1 MSHAIHMPTPLTKRG
16 SGTVEQLSSLIYAKL
31 QDLQR
36 KRTTVDSKW
45 DSTYAMYRASTTDME
60 AVKKASFS
68 TGSTRDW
75 KHKVNTGKT
84 FEVVETLVAYLKGA
98 TFTSDD
104 WFDVSGL
111 EPNLFQIAK
120 LVKLLAKYKM
130 EEAGIRDKYE
140 YWLRNLVLYGCA
152 TFRVGWESSV
162 EMGYERT
169 FDEEGLPNTK
179 QVNKDVEKLCIESI
193 IPYNVWIDGSGSTFA
208 RLEVSKEQLAYQVE
222 EEYYYLE
229 KELLAVYSEGDKDN
243 PQVQK
248 GGGTVRPREIIEFY
262 GPVMLGGAC
271 YQNVHAVFYGNTLIR
286 LCDSEYWCGSPYIT
300 GTMLPDR
307 DSVYGMTVLD
317 PSAGALHILNVLC
330 NARLDNIAVSID
342 KMFTMVDDGITRQ
355 EDVYTQPG
363 KVFKVAQHGSIQ
375 PLDLG
380 PPSFTLG
387 YQEAQVQEGSI
398 DRNCSTGPLIGG
410 GQPRGGER
418 VTAQEIVAV
427 QESGGNRLSSVHS
440 HIEDSVTLILL
451 QKVFSLMQQYVI
463 TPQMVKVFMP
473 EQDTYAFFEL
483 EPEHLSYPF
492 LFKASGAAYVV
503 EKQRQIGDL
512 MTLFDIAG
520 RVPQLADKIDFERIL
535 VEVLKHMRFT
545 NPTSYIKTPAPA
557 PAPMPGSAP
566 PVPSLDDVGGQALQQ
581 SVAED
586 GGASLLGG
594 VGIDTSAMDPAQ
606 LQQLS
611 QQALQ
616 SGQPPEPIPGGQP
629 VPLDPSLDPSLGA
642 TGGGIPPGLPA

>member
-1 MSHAIHMPTPLTKRG
+1 MHTAISKPTALTKRG
-16 SGTVEQLSSLIYAKL
+16 SASVDDISKLIYTKL

-36 KRTTVDSKW
+36 KRASVDKKW
-45 DSTYAMYRASTTDME
+45 DTTYAMYRASTTDMD

-104 WFDVSGL
+104 WFDVAGL

-120 LVKLLAKYKM
+120 LVKQLAKFKM
-130 EEAGIRDKYE
+130 EEANIRDKYE
-140 YWLRNLVLYGCA
+140 YWLRNLVLYGIS

-162 EMGYERT
+162 ELGYERKY
-169 FDEEGLPNTK
+169 DEEGLPSTN
-179 QVNKDVEKLCIESI
+179 QVNKDIEKLCIEAI

-208 RLEVSKEQLAYQVE
+208 RLEVSKEQLAYQVG
-222 EEYYYLE
+222 EEYYKLLP
-229 KELLAVYSEGDKDN
+229 ELLEVYTEGNKDD

-248 GGGTVRPREIIEFY
+248 GGGANSPREIVEFY
-262 GPVMLGGAC
+262 GPIMCGGAC
-271 YQNVHAVFYGNTLIR
+271 FPNVHAVFYGNTLIR
-286 LCDSEYWCGSPYIT
+286 LADSEYWCGSPYVT

-355 EDVYTQPG
+355 EDVYTEPG

-387 YQEAQVQEGSI
+387 YQEAQVQEGSV

-427 QESGGNRLSSVHS
+427 QESGGNRLASVHS
-440 HIEDSVTLILL
+440 HIEDSVTVMLL
-451 QKVFSLMQQYVI
+451 QKVFTLLQQYVL
-463 TPQMVKVFMP
+463 TPQVVKVFMP
-473 EQDTYAFFEL
+473 EQDTFAFFEI
-483 EPEHLSYPF
+483 EPEYLSYPYS
-492 LFKASGAAYVV
+492 FKANGAAYVV

-512 MTLFDIAG
+512 MTLFDIAS
-520 RVPQLADKIDFERIL
+520 RVPQLAESLDFDKIL
-535 VEVLKHMRFT
+535 VEVLKQMRFT
-545 NPTSYIKTPAPA
+545 NPTSYIKTPAA
-557 PAPMPGSAP
+557 PVAP
-566 PVPSLDDVGGQALQQ
+566 PPGQEAPPTLDGIGQAALQQ
-581 SVAED
+581 TVMED

-594 VGIDTSAMDPAQ
+594 VGIDTSAMDPTQ
-606 LQQLS
+606 LQALS

-616 SGQPPEPIPGGQP
+616 DGQLTEPLPPEQP
-629 VPLDPSLDPSLGA
+629 VPSDPGFEAPIGA
-642 TGGGIPPGLPA
+642 GIPSF

>member
-1 MSHAIHMPTPLTKRG
+1 
-16 SGTVEQLSSLIYAKL
+16 
-31 QDLQR
+31 
-36 KRTTVDSKW
+36 
-45 DSTYAMYRASTTDME
+45 
-60 AVKKASFS
+60 
-68 TGSTRDW
+68 
-75 KHKVNTGKT
+75 
-84 FEVVETLVAYLKGA
+84 
-98 TFTSDD
+98 
-104 WFDVSGL
+104 
-111 EPNLFQIAK
+111 
-120 LVKLLAKYKM
+120 
-130 EEAGIRDKYE
+130 
-140 YWLRNLVLYGCA
+140 
-152 TFRVGWESSV
+152 
-162 EMGYERT
+162 
-169 FDEEGLPNTK
+169 
-179 QVNKDVEKLCIESI
+179 
-193 IPYNVWIDGSGSTFA
+193 
-208 RLEVSKEQLAYQVE
+208 
-222 EEYYYLE
+222 
-229 KELLAVYSEGDKDN
+229 
-243 PQVQK
+243 
-248 GGGTVRPREIIEFY
+248 
-262 GPVMLGGAC
+262 
-271 YQNVHAVFYGNTLIR
+271 
-286 LCDSEYWCGSPYIT
+286 
-300 GTMLPDR
+300 
-307 DSVYGMTVLD
+307 MTVLD

-451 QKVFSLMQQYVI
+451 QKVFSLMQQYVL

-557 PAPMPGSAP
+557 PQPMPGAAP
-566 PVPSLDDVGGQALQQ
+566 EATLDDVGTAAIQRT
-581 SVAED
+581 VAED

-629 VPLDPSLDPSLGA
+629 VPLDPSIDPALG
-642 TGGGIPPGLPA
+642 PGPTSFSPV

>member
-1 MSHAIHMPTPLTKRG
+1 MHTAISKPTALTKRG
-16 SGTVEQLSSLIYAKL
+16 SASVDDISKLIYTKL

-36 KRTTVDSKW
+36 KRASVDKKW
-45 DSTYAMYRASTTDME
+45 DTTYAMYRASTTDMD

-104 WFDVSGL
+104 WFDVAGL

-120 LVKLLAKYKM
+120 LVKQLAKFKM
-130 EEAGIRDKYE
+130 EEANIRDKYE
-140 YWLRNLVLYGCA
+140 YWLRNLVLYGIS

-162 EMGYERT
+162 ELGYERKY
-169 FDEEGLPNTK
+169 DEEGLPSTN
-179 QVNKDVEKLCIESI
+179 QVNKDIEKLCIEAI

-208 RLEVSKEQLAYQVE
+208 RLEVSKEQLAYQVG
-222 EEYYYLE
+222 EEYYKLLP
-229 KELLAVYSEGDKDN
+229 ELLEVYTEGNKDD

-248 GGGTVRPREIIEFY
+248 GGGANRPREIVEFY
-262 GPVMLGGAC
+262 GPIMCGGAC
-271 YQNVHAVFYGNTLIR
+271 FPNVHAVFYGNTLIR
-286 LCDSEYWCGSPYIT
+286 LADSEYWCGSPYVT

-387 YQEAQVQEGSI
+387 YQEAQVQEGSV

-427 QESGGNRLSSVHS
+427 QESGGNRLASVHS
-440 HIEDSVTLILL
+440 HIEDSVTLALL
-451 QKVFSLMQQYVI
+451 QKVFSLMQQYVL

-473 EQDTYAFFEL
+473 EQDTYAFFEI
-483 EPEHLSYPF
+483 EPEHLTYPF
-492 LFKASGAAYVV
+492 AFKATGAAYVV

-520 RVPQLADKIDFERIL
+520 RVPQLAERLDFDKIL
-535 VEVLKHMRFT
+535 VEVLKQMRFT
-545 NPTSYIKTPAPA
+545 NPTSYIKTAAPVAAAPA
-557 PAPMPGSAP
+557 PGEPPAP
-566 PVPSLDDVGGQALQQ
+566 PALDGIGEAALQQ
-581 SVAED
+581 TVMED

-606 LQQLS
+606 LQALS

-616 SGQPPEPIPGGQP
+616 DGQQSEPLPGGEP
-629 VPLDPSLDPSLGA
+629 VPPGPGLEAPIGA
-642 TGGGIPPGLPA
+642 GIPF

>member
-1 MSHAIHMPTPLTKRG
+1 MHNAITKPTALTKRG
-16 SGTVEQLSSLIYAKL
+16 TASVDDISKIVYSRL

-36 KRTTVDSKW
+36 KRRSIDSKW
-45 DSTYAMYRASTTDME
+45 DTTYAMYRASTTDME

-68 TGSTRDW
+68 TGSTRNW

-104 WFDVSGL
+104 WFDVAGL

-120 LVKLLAKYKM
+120 LVKQLAKFKM
-130 EEAGIRDKYE
+130 EEASIRDKFE
-140 YWLRNLVLYGCA
+140 DWLRNLVLYGTA
-152 TFRVGWESSV
+152 TFKVGWESTV
-162 EMGYERT
+162 ELGYERKFSDDGRPST
-169 FDEEGLPNTK
+169 N
-179 QVNKDVEKLCIESI
+179 QVNKTVEKLVIDSV
-193 IPYNVWIDGSGSTFA
+193 IPYDVWIDGSGSTFA
-208 RLEVSKEQLAYQVE
+208 RLDVTPEELAYHVG
-222 EEYYYLE
+222 EEYYKLDARLLE
-229 KELLAVYSEGDKDN
+229 DYTQGGKDD
-243 PQVQK
+243 PQAQK
-248 GGGTVRPREIIEFY
+248 GGGTPRSGEIIEFY
-262 GPVMLGGAC
+262 GSIMCGGAC
-271 YQNVHAVFYGNTLIR
+271 FPNVHAVYYGNVLIR
-286 LCDSEYWCGSPYIT
+286 MGDSEYWCNSPYVT

-317 PSAGALHILNVLC
+317 PSAGALHTLNVLC

-355 EDVYTQPG
+355 EDVYTEPG

-387 YQEAQVQEGSI
+387 YQEAQVQEGSV

-427 QESGGNRLSSVHS
+427 QESGGNRLASVHS
-440 HIEDSVTLILL
+440 HIEDSVTVKLL
-451 QKVFSLMQQYVI
+451 QKVFTLMQQYVL

-473 EQDTYAFFEL
+473 EQDTFAFFEI
-483 EPEHLSYPF
+483 EPEHLAYPF
-492 LFKASGAAYVV
+492 SFKANGAAYVV

-512 MTLFDIAG
+512 MTLFDIAS
-520 RVPQLADKIDFERIL
+520 RVPQLAESLDFDKIL
-535 VEVLKHMRFT
+535 VEVLKQMRFT
-545 NPTSYIKTPAPA
+545 NPTSYIKTPEAPV
-557 PAPMPGSAP
+557 AP
-566 PVPSLDDVGGQALQQ
+566 PPGQEAPPTLDGIGQAALQQ
-581 SVAED
+581 TVMED

-594 VGIDTSAMDPAQ
+594 VGIDASAMDPAQ
-606 LQQLS
+606 LQALS

-616 SGQPPEPIPGGQP
+616 DGQLTEPLPPEQPLPPGAGIEAPI
-629 VPLDPSLDPSLGA
+629 GA
-642 TGGGIPPGLPA
+642 GIPSF